1 MYSKMN
7 RNEQIK
13 DFALR
18 RFGNL
23 DGRQSQ
29 YMLAKVQACMVG
41 SRWAD
46 NNPRRLYIV
55 QRCEEH
61 SDYVEKVFVD
71 KDKAIAYCNQYN
83 SNPREYSRTI
93 EEMEVT
99 L

>member
-1 MYSKMN
+1 MN
-7 RNEQIK
+7 RDEQIK
-13 DFALR
+13 DFSIQI
-18 RFGNL
+18 FGNVG
-23 DGRQSQ
+23 GRESQ

-41 SRWAD
+41 ARWAD
-46 NNPRRLYIV
+46 SNPRLLYIV
-55 QRCEEH
+55 MRCEEH

-71 KDKAIAYCNQYN
+71 KDKAIAYCKQFN

>member
-1 MYSKMN
+1 MN

-13 DFALR
+13 DFAIQ
-18 RFGNL
+18 RFGNVG
-23 DGRQSQ
+23 GRESQ
-29 YMLAKVQACMVG
+29 YMLAKIQACMVG

-46 NNPRRLYIV
+46 SNPRRLYIV
-55 QRCEEH
+55 MRCEEH

-71 KDKAIAYCNQYN
+71 KDKAVAYCEKYN
-83 SNPREYSRTI
+83 YNPREYSRSI

>member
-1 MYSKMN
+1 MN

-13 DFALR
+13 DFAIQS
-18 RFGNL
+18 FGNVG
-23 DGRQSQ
+23 GRESQ
-29 YMLAKVQACMVG
+29 YMLAKVGA
-41 SRWAD
+41 RWAD
-46 NNPRRLYIV
+46 SNPPRLYIV
-55 QRCEEH
+55 MRCEEH

-71 KDKAIAYCNQYN
+71 KNKAVAYCEKYN

>member
-1 MYSKMN
+1 MN

-13 DFALR
+13 DFAIQ
-18 RFGNL
+18 RFGNVG
-23 DGRQSQ
+23 GRESQ

-41 SRWAD
+41 ARWAD
-46 NNPRRLYIV
+46 SNPRLLYIV
-55 QRCEEH
+55 VRCEEH

>member
-1 MYSKMN
+1 MN
-7 RNEQIK
+7 RDEQIK
-13 DFALR
+13 DFAIQIYDNV
-18 RFGNL
+18 G
-23 DGRQSQ
+23 GIESQ

-41 SRWAD
+41 ARWAD
-46 NNPRRLYIV
+46 YNPRLLYIV
-55 QRCEEH
+55 MRCEEH

-71 KDKAIAYCNQYN
+71 KDKAIAYCEKHN

>member
-1 MYSKMN
+1 MSNEERAKLIDDIAHKYSMKKGKPA
-7 RNEQIK
+7 IWAHG
-13 DFALR
+13 F
-18 RFGNL
+18 
-23 DGRQSQ
+23 
-29 YMLAKVQACMVG
+29 MVG
-41 SRWAD
+41 ARWAD
-46 NNPRRLYIV
+46 EFPRRLYIV

-71 KDKAIAYCNQYN
+71 KDKAVAYCEKYN

>member
-1 MYSKMN
+1 MN

-13 DFALR
+13 DFAIQ
-18 RFGNL
+18 RFGN
-23 DGRQSQ
+23 
-29 YMLAKVQACMVG
+29 VG
-41 SRWAD
+41 ARWAD
-46 NNPRRLYIV
+46 YNPPRLYIV
-55 QRCEEH
+55 MRCEEH

>member
-1 MYSKMN
+1 MN
-7 RNEQIK
+7 RDEQIK
-13 DFALR
+13 DFAIQ
-18 RFGNL
+18 RFGNVG
-23 DGRQSQ
+23 GRESQ

-41 SRWAD
+41 ARWAD
-46 NNPRRLYIV
+46 NNPRLLYIV
-55 QRCEEH
+55 MRCEEH

-71 KDKAIAYCNQYN
+71 KDKAIAYCGQYN

>member
-1 MYSKMN
+1 MN
-7 RNEQIK
+7 RDEQIK
-13 DFALR
+13 DFAIQ
-18 RFGNL
+18 RFGNIG
-23 DGRQSQ
+23 GRESQ

-41 SRWAD
+41 ARWAD
-46 NNPRRLYIV
+46 SNPRLLYIV
-55 QRCEEH
+55 MRCEEH

-71 KDKAIAYCNQYN
+71 KGKAIAYCDKYN

>member
-1 MYSKMN
+1 MN

-13 DFALR
+13 DFAIQ
-18 RFGNL
+18 RFGNV
-23 DGRQSQ
+23 GCRESQ

-41 SRWAD
+41 ARWAD
-46 NNPRRLYIV
+46 YNPPRLYIV
-55 QRCEEH
+55 MRCEEH

-71 KDKAIAYCNQYN
+71 KVKARDYCEKFN

-93 EEMEVT
+93 EEMEIT

>member
-1 MYSKMN
+1 MKEE
-7 RNEQIK
+7 RNKLIDDIAHK
-13 DFALR
+13 YAMKKGKSAIWAHGF
-18 RFGNL
+18 
-23 DGRQSQ
+23 
-29 YMLAKVQACMVG
+29 MVG
-41 SRWAD
+41 ARWAD
-46 NNPRRLYIV
+46 EFPRRLYIV

-71 KDKAIAYCNQYN
+71 KVKAIAYCENYN

>member
-1 MYSKMN
+1 MN
-7 RNEQIK
+7 RDEQIK
-13 DFALR
+13 DFAIMR
-18 RFGNL
+18 YGNVG
-23 DGRQSQ
+23 GRESQ

-41 SRWAD
+41 ARWAD
-46 NNPRRLYIV
+46 SNPRRLYIV
-55 QRCEEH
+55 MRCEEH

-71 KDKAIAYCNQYN
+71 KDKAIAYCDKYN

>member
-1 MYSKMN
+1 MN
-7 RNEQIK
+7 RDEQIK
-13 DFALR
+13 DFSIQ
-18 RFGNL
+18 RFGNVG
-23 DGRQSQ
+23 GRESQ

-41 SRWAD
+41 ARWAD
-46 NNPRRLYIV
+46 SNPRLLYIV
-55 QRCEEH
+55 MRCEEH

-71 KDKAIAYCNQYN
+71 KDKAVAYCENYN

>member
-1 MYSKMN
+1 MN
-7 RNEQIK
+7 RDEQIK
-13 DFALR
+13 EFAIQR
-18 RFGNL
+18 YGNVG
-23 DGRQSQ
+23 GREPQ

-41 SRWAD
+41 ARWAD
-46 NNPRRLYIV
+46 SNPPRLYIV
-55 QRCEEH
+55 VRCEEH

-71 KDKAIAYCNQYN
+71 KDKAIAYCDKYN

>member
-1 MYSKMN
+1 MN
-7 RNEQIK
+7 RDEQIK
-13 DFALR
+13 DFAIQ
-18 RFGNL
+18 RFGNV
-23 DGRQSQ
+23 GCRESQ

-41 SRWAD
+41 ARWAD
-46 NNPRRLYIV
+46 SNPPRLYIV
-55 QRCEEH
+55 MRCEEH

-71 KDKAIAYCNQYN
+71 KDNAIAYCEKYN

>member
-1 MYSKMN
+1 MKNREDEIYKQADIFADENACHETWLDMN
-7 RNEQIK
+7 
-13 DFALR
+13 
-18 RFGNL
+18 FGF
-23 DGRQSQ
+23 RQGVV
-29 YMLAKVQACMVG
+29 L
-41 SRWAD
+41 AD

-55 QRCEEH
+55 MRCEKY

-71 KDKAIAYCNQYN
+71 KGKAIAYCENYN

>member
-1 MYSKMN
+1 MN
-7 RNEQIK
+7 RGEQIK
-13 DFALR
+13 DFSIQR
-18 RFGNL
+18 YGNV
-23 DGRQSQ
+23 GCRESQ

-41 SRWAD
+41 ARWAD
-46 NNPRRLYIV
+46 SNPRLLYIV
-55 QRCEEH
+55 MRCEEH